1 MEDREEIFERLN
13 SLLLD
18 KKYADFMRQIDELN
32 DIDVAEYLASLPDE
46 AMLSAFRMLKK
57 DAAAGIFSFMDI
69 DMQESIIERMS
80 DVEIAMIIEDLFVDD
95 AVDILEELP
104 AIMVKRILK
113 IARPETRNLINKFLS
128 YPEDSAGSVM
138 TAEFIDL
145 HKEMTV
151 AQAIASIRKKGV
163 DKETVYVAYVT
174 NESRVLEGIVSLD
187 RKSVV

>member
-1 MEDREEIFERLN
+1 MENREEIFEKLN

-32 DIDVAEYLASLPDE
+32 EIDAAEYLMSLPDE

-57 DAAAGIFSFMDI
+57 DTAAGIFSFMDL
-69 DMQESIIERMS
+69 DMQEALINRMS
-80 DVEIAMIIEDLFVDD
+80 DVEISMIIEDLFVDD

-128 YPEDSAGSVM
+128 YPEDSAGALRTFGCSN
-138 TAEFIDL
+138 T
-145 HKEMTV
+145 T
-151 AQAIASIRKKGV
+151 R
-163 DKETVYVAYVT
+163 
-174 NESRVLEGIVSLD
+174 
-187 RKSVV
+187 